1 MTSTPP
7 SSPSGASAHHATYTD
22 SVHEYRLENG
32 LLVLL
37 KVNRTAPVINFNVAY
52 RVGSKFE
59 RPGITGLSHLLEHMM
74 FKTTHKFP
82 LGEFDKRLKRM
93 GSDNNAYTWLD
104 QTVYYE
110 TIAADKID
118 VALELEA
125 DRMRGIAC
133 TPDDLSSEITVVR
146 NELDQRDDSP
156 FTLLYEELNSVAFV
170 AHPYRIPTIGYKDD
184 VEAVTPDVLLEHY
197 NRFYH
202 PDNAFIVAVGD
213 FEPREMLEKIQN
225 WFGAIPASGFT
236 RPRLTSEPAQLG
248 ERRFV
253 IRRAG
258 QLDYVLCAWH
268 IPPSSHPDSFALVV
282 LGNILGSGRTSRLY
296 KVLVDSAMCG
306 EAAAWAS
313 NFGYQ
318 DPYLFFASAM
328 LNQGQSPEAAEQL
341 IYLEIERLKTE
352 GPSLDELK
360 RARKQARVSFVYD
373 HDSLQAEAAA
383 LVDFE
388 LMSSW
393 RELDNYL
400 PGIEAVTAEDVKR
413 VAAEYLFED
422 NRTVGIY
429 RALPSGSGET
439 GDDDEDIDLDE
450 TEGLEH
456 FDTDDDDFPAG
467 DPEPPH
473 YRESDPRAAEFLALD
488 RRAEGCR
495 ASRPELVPGLDRNL
509 SHLGSADL
517 TAAPTE
523 GSGAGSAASE
533 VEGDYAQ
540 LRVLENGL
548 TVVVRRNQSNPTVCI
563 HGLLR
568 CGRIDDPQGRPGL
581 GSFVDEML
589 QSGTQHYDK
598 FALAGMLEDNGISL
612 NYHLGRESTTFGG
625 KSLSEDFTLLLDVL
639 AEQLLRS
646 TFPEDEIEKSRQQI
660 LTDLL
665 DSLDDTSDQA
675 FTAGRNALYGPQS
688 PFSGRV
694 EGDADSVK
702 AITRSDLR
710 DWHARNIE
718 PSGAILSIVGDVDPE
733 QAVELVQQRLGAWQ
747 PQTRE
752 REGLL
757 SQGASW
763 QPSGGLRQ
771 NIAMADKSNLS
782 IAMLGPGMS
791 KLEPDW
797 TAAFICSF
805 IFGGDF
811 YSRLNERLRVK
822 DGLTYGS
829 YSRVT
834 SGRAAGPAW
843 VSAQVSPKKME
854 AAISATLEEMARFA
868 SEGVTEEEL
877 ELARNFMTGNFPVRL
892 STNGAVA
899 AVLTDSLYLER
910 GVDYIRRYPEIVR
923 AVTLEQ
929 VNAAAA
935 RLYQPE
941 NFVTVAAGT
950 LPS

>member
-1 MTSTPP
+1 MNTA
-7 SSPSGASAHHATYTD
+7 SSMNAAAGAAHHSTYTD
-22 SVHEYRLENG
+22 SVHEYRLDNG

-74 FKTTHKFP
+74 FKTTHKFA
-82 LGEFDKRLKRM
+82 LGEFDRRLKRV

-110 TIAADKID
+110 TIAADQID
-118 VALELEA
+118 VALELES

-133 TPDDLSSEITVVR
+133 TPDDLASEITVVR

-156 FTLLYEELNSVAFV
+156 FTLLYEELNSMAFV

-184 VEAVTPDVLLEHY
+184 VEAVSPDVLLEYY

-213 FEPREMLEKIQN
+213 FEPEQLLGRIRH
-225 WFGAIPASGFT
+225 WFGAIPASGYQ
-236 RPRLTSEPAQLG
+236 RPRLTSEPQQLG

-268 IPPSSHPDSFALVV
+268 IPPASHPDAYALVV

-296 KVLVDSAMCG
+296 KVLVDSNMCG

-341 IYLEIERLKTE
+341 IYLEIERLKNE
-352 GPSLDELK
+352 GPSQDELK

-373 HDSLQAEAAA
+373 HDSLQAEASA

-393 RELDNYL
+393 RELDKYL
-400 PGIEAVTAEDVKR
+400 PGIEAVSAEDVMR
-413 VAAEYLFED
+413 VAAEYLSSD

-429 RALPSGSGET
+429 NALPPGEGGQS

-450 TEGLEH
+450 AEELSR
-456 FDTDDDDFPAG
+456 FDTDDEAG
-467 DPEPPH
+467 ELGPPQPPH
-473 YRESDPRAAEFLALD
+473 YRDGAAPRLPLRPAPGHSAA
-488 RRAEGCR
+488 
-495 ASRPELVPGLDRNL
+495 
-509 SHLGSADL
+509 GSPAAGA
-517 TAAPTE
+517 TAA
-523 GSGAGSAASE
+523 SASFE
-533 VEGDYAQ
+533 SGDYAS
-540 LRVLENGL
+540 LFKLDNGITL
-548 TVVVRRNQSNPTVCI
+548 AVRPNHSNPTVCL

-568 CGRIDDPQGRPGL
+568 CGRIDDPPGRPGL
-581 GSFVDEML
+581 GSFVEEML
-589 QSGTQHYDK
+589 QSGSQHYDK

-612 NYHLGRESTTFGG
+612 NYSLGRESLTFGG
-625 KSLSEDFTLLLDVL
+625 KSLAEDFTLLLDVL

-646 TFPEDEIEKSRQQI
+646 TFPEDEVEKSRQQI
-660 LTDLL
+660 VTDLL

-675 FTAGRNALYGPQS
+675 FTAAREAIYGPGS

-694 EGDADSVK
+694 EGDIDSAK
-702 AITRSDLR
+702 AITRAELR
-710 DWHARNIE
+710 DWYSSNIE
-718 PSGAILSIVGDVDPE
+718 PGGAIISIVGDIEPR
-733 QAVELVQQRLGAWQ
+733 QALELASQRLGAWQ
-747 PQTRE
+747 ARD
-752 REGLL
+752 RDRSALI
-757 SQGASW
+757 SAGADYRL
-763 QPSGGLRQ
+763 QPGFRQ
-771 NIAMADKSNLS
+771 NIAMKDKSNLS
-782 IAMLGPGMS
+782 IAMLAPGMS
-791 KLEPDW
+791 KLEPGW

-811 YSRLNERLRVK
+811 YSRLNERLRIK

-834 SGRAAGPAW
+834 AGRASGPVW
-843 VSAQVSPKKME
+843 VSAQVSPQKME
-854 AAISATLEEMARFA
+854 AAIAATMEEMARYA
-868 SEGVTEEEL
+868 GEGVKEEEL
-877 ELARNFMTGNFPVRL
+877 ELAKNYLTGNFPVRL

-910 GVDYIRRYPEIVR
+910 GVDYILRYPDLIRSVS
-923 AVTLEQ
+923 LEE

-935 RLYQPE
+935 RLFKPD

-950 LPS
+950 LLL